1 MPRVPLPPQAGRHP
15 ARSTL
20 QTERVS
26 ALTGIEWALVVIL
39 ALSAVA
45 TISQVGKPRKPITP
59 GVAATAVLID
69 IGLIVW
75 IFLW

>member
-1 MPRVPLPPQAGRHP
+1 M
-15 ARSTL
+15 
-20 QTERVS
+20 
-26 ALTGIEWALVVIL
+26 TGIEWTLVIIL

-69 IGLIVW
+69 IGLIFW
-75 IFLW
+75 IALW

>member
-1 MPRVPLPPQAGRHP
+1 MPRVSLPPQAGRHP
-15 ARSTL
+15 ARRAL

-26 ALTGIEWALVVIL
+26 ALTGIEWTLVIIL

-69 IGLIVW
+69 IGLIFW
-75 IFLW
+75 IALW

>member
-1 MPRVPLPPQAGRHP
+1 MPRVSLPPQAGRHP

-26 ALTGIEWALVVIL
+26 ALTGIEWTLVVIL

-59 GVAATAVLID
+59 AVAATAVLID
-69 IGLIVW
+69 LGLI
-75 IFLW
+75 LWVILW